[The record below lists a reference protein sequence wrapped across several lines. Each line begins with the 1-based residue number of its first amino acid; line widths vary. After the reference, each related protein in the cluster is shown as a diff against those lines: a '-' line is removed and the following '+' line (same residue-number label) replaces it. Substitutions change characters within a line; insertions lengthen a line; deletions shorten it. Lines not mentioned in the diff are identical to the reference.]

1 MAVLLLVRHGEN
13 DWVKNGKLAGR
24 TPGVHLNEKGQA
36 QAQRLAQELADT
48 PIAAIY
54 ASPLERAIETAEP
67 LARAK
72 GLEVRIHPG
81 LNEIDFGQWTGNDLK
96 DLRQERQ
103 WKIVHNSP
111 ASFRFPEGESFAEA
125 QARVVQTLK
134 ELSANY
140 GEKDVVVCTAHS
152 DLIRLA
158 VAYFLGVALDDFQRI
173 RIAPA
178 SVTALYLNGEQAYFG
193 PINMTFGPVTFSG

>member
-1 MAVLLLVRHGEN
+1 MAVFLLVRHGEN
-13 DWVKNGKLAGR
+13 DWVKGGKLAGR

-36 QAQRLAQELADT
+36 QVQRLAQELADT
-48 PIAAIY
+48 SIAAIY

-67 LARAK
+67 LASAK
-72 GLEVRIHPG
+72 ELEIHIHQG

-111 ASFRFPEGESFAEA
+111 ASFRFPEGESFVEA
-125 QARVVQTLK
+125 QARVVQTLQ
-134 ELSANY
+134 ELSGNY

-158 VAYFLGVALDDFQRI
+158 VAHFLGIALDDFQRL

-178 SVTALYLNGEQAYFG
+178 SVTVLHLNGDKAHFG
-193 PINMTFGPVTFSG
+193 PINMVFEPVKFSG

>member
-1 MAVLLLVRHGEN
+1 MAVFLLVRHGEN
-13 DWVKNGKLAGR
+13 DWVKSGKLAGR

-36 QAQRLAQELADT
+36 QVQRLAQELADT
-48 PIAAIY
+48 SIAAIY

-67 LARAK
+67 LASAK
-72 GLEVRIHPG
+72 ELEIHIHQG

-111 ASFRFPEGESFAEA
+111 ASFRFPEGESFVEA
-125 QARVVQTLK
+125 QARVVQTLQ
-134 ELSANY
+134 ELSGNY
-140 GEKDVVVCTAHS
+140 GKKDVVVCTAHS

-158 VAYFLGVALDDFQRI
+158 VAHFLGIALDDFQRI

-178 SVTALYLNGEQAYFG
+178 SVSVLYLNGDKVHFG
-193 PINMTFGPVTFSG
+193 PINMVFEPVKFSG